1 MGIIFHRKPHGGR
14 YDDPHGVTAGPTRP
28 QNTNSKSGPT
38 SRLPSDDPYAASKTE
53 GPPAPTKRV
62 KISSEPSAPT
72 KESRKASKKSQKA
85 IEKSGINDPTY
96 RAESAKRGVQYKQVK
111 DQESRRL
118 KREEIYGLP
127 EKPEGDEKRFLE
139 SGFRDLGKPP
149 EI

>member
-14 YDDPHGVTAGPTRP
+14 YDDPHGVTAPPPPPLKEKKDYG
-28 QNTNSKSGPT
+28 Q
-38 SRLPSDDPYAASKTE
+38 
-53 GPPAPTKRV
+53 PPAPTKRV